1 MFNESKR
8 PSVTVELPCSV
19 FERARPFSPWKRATY
34 EEISIGIFQGHQ
46 GNDQRHGGME
56 ARAFVAS
63 VKYQSWILF
72 FIIFSFKLKIL
83 ISHRQQTHTPTTP
96 SRGSWLSVYLTF
108 IFLKDIVQI
117 SDQFDKK
124 ISPSLVFDKS
134 PHICMNGIE

>member
-19 FERARPFSPWKRATY
+19 FERARPFLL
-34 EEISIGIFQGHQ
+34 
-46 GNDQRHGGME
+46 GNGQPMRKFLLEYFKGTKAMTRGME